1 MRFGSCE
8 SQGKL
13 PVHPRSRSLARW
25 MLKEFRQPLGGAGC
39 EPGRNWPFSIGTRF
53 IVNSHEW
60 VHLAIVPFLSG
71 RRGWEWGGRLRVRLG
86 SCESKGKL
94 PVHPR
99 SRSLARWMLKEFRQP
114 LGGAGCEPGR
124 NWPFSI
130 GTRFIVN
137 SHEWVH
143 LAIVP
148 FLSGRR
154 GWERGDGSRGCLGSL
169 KARGNCPF
177 TRILGC

>member
-1 MRFGSCE
+1 M
-8 SQGKL
+8 

-53 IVNSHEW
+53 N
-60 VHLAIVPFLSG
+60 
-71 RRGWEWGGRLRVRLG
+71 
-86 SCESKGKL
+86 
-94 PVHPR
+94 
-99 SRSLARWMLKEFRQP
+99 
-114 LGGAGCEPGR
+114 
-124 NWPFSI
+124 
-130 GTRFIVN
+130 VN

-154 GWERGDGSRGCLGSL
+154 GWEREGRLG
-169 KARGNCPF
+169 
-177 TRILGC
+177 TLGTVLEFVCGVCESQGELPVLHIPVP